1 MPGSSSKKK
10 RFLMQVEPVTTA
22 GSSEI
27 TGQFDQLSPKW
38 PPTNQQQASAAKPA
52 VHKTGHKANGAKSK
66 KNQ

>member
-1 MPGSSSKKK
+1 
-10 RFLMQVEPVTTA
+10 MQVEPVTTA

>member
-1 MPGSSSKKK
+1 
-10 RFLMQVEPVTTA
+10 MQVEPVTTA

-38 PPTNQQQASAAKPA
+38 PPANQQQASVAKPT